1 MPGFQAET
9 TVLTGAGAAIVVRP
23 STQQQ
28 ISDSTSLHLIPGKR
42 NIVNQACLMA
52 GSGILAVR
60 ALSRQQ
66 NGYRHG

>member
-1 MPGFQAET
+1 MPGFQEET
-9 TVLTGAGAAIVVRP
+9 TVLTGAGTAIVVRP

-28 ISDSTSLHLIPGKR
+28 ISDLMSLYLISGKR

-60 ALSRQQ
+60 ALSRKQ

>member
-1 MPGFQAET
+1 M
-9 TVLTGAGAAIVVRP
+9 VLTGTGSAIVVRP

-28 ISDSTSLHLIPGKR
+28 IRTLYLIHGKR
-42 NIVNQACLMA
+42 NIVNQACLTA
-52 GSGILAVR
+52 ESGILAVR

>member
-1 MPGFQAET
+1 M
-9 TVLTGAGAAIVVRP
+9 
-23 STQQQ
+23 
-28 ISDSTSLHLIPGKR
+28 SLHLIPGKC
-42 NIVNQACLMA
+42 NIVNQACLTA

>member
-1 MPGFQAET
+1 M
-9 TVLTGAGAAIVVRP
+9 VLTGTGSAIVVRP

-28 ISDSTSLHLIPGKR
+28 ISVILGKR
-42 NIVNQACLMA
+42 NIVNQACLTA
-52 GSGILAVR
+52 ESGILAVR